1 MIHFL
6 SPMFAVQR
14 VLPSVLVDVIR
25 RQPLSPEKID
35 FAWRTAVGA
44 ALARVTTIHLRP
56 GGTLFVRVSDVR
68 WKTELDPSL
77 ALVRDR
83 LVPLLGEKVVRRIEV
98 RVGPPSPGDTSAGDS
113 SASST
118 GESSN
123 GTPRNDT
130 RGQTRADAPQP
141 AARAGLPSPV
151 RSSMS

>member
-56 GGTLFVRVSDVR
+56 GGTLLVRVSDVR
-68 WKTELDPSL
+68 WQTELDPSL

-83 LVPLLGEKVVRRIEV
+83 LVPLLGENVVRRIEV
-98 RVGPPSPGDTSAGDS
+98 RVGPPSATGAAAGD
-113 SASST
+113 AS
-118 GESSN
+118 GESS
-123 GTPRNDT
+123 GDAPRDDT